1 MASCLY
7 RPSLSSSSRALAL
20 ANPSLSLSPPFNG
33 SHFSPGRPSGFDHLL
48 SISESSASVNPEGWC
63 KGWMSIRCIGIEYHD
78 AICEGWENYIPGKYQ
93 TAMKTRNDATVVTEK
108 SWDNLILNSNV
119 PVLVEFHAS
128 WCGPCRM
135 VHRVIDELALEY
147 AGRLKCFVL
156 HADNDLQI
164 AENYDIKAVPVVL
177 LFKNGERCDSVVGT
191 MPKEFY
197 VTAIERVLA
206 S

>member
-20 ANPSLSLSPPFNG
+20 ANPILSLSAFQRLSFQPRKTIG
-33 SHFSPGRPSGFDHLL
+33 LRSSPQHLRIFCL
-48 SISESSASVNPEGWC
+48 RES
-63 KGWMSIRCIGIEYHD
+63 R
-78 AICEGWENYIPGKYQ
+78 
-93 TAMKTRNDATVVTEK
+93 ATVVTEK

-206 S
+206 L